1 MVLFSHPSLLRR
13 RFREVQSTR
22 LLCRFGEAGVGW
34 GMSLLRLG
42 GLAARKKSL
51 MGERGSDPR
60 RVLGDDTSMSDASP
74 TPTDAI
80 RGARPTSAQP
90 LGPSTRGNA
99 ATMQN
104 QSQITESAH
113 FQ

>member
-1 MVLFSHPSLLRR
+1 MFSHPSLLRR

-60 RVLGDDTSMSDASP
+60 RVLGDDTSMSGASP

-80 RGARPTSAQP
+80 RGCTPNKRAAFGSLHARERSHDAKLVPD
-90 LGPSTRGNA
+90 N
-99 ATMQN
+99 
-104 QSQITESAH
+104 
-113 FQ
+113 